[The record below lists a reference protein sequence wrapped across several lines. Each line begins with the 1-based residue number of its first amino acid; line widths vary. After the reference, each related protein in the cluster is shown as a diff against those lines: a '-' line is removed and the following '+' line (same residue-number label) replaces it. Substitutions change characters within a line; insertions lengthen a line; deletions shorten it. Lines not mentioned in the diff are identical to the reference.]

1 MSDVLDLLERVGS
14 ALHASGVERAVS
26 TRRVAEGRSGPPA
39 QGDGLDRARKSSWRA
54 ARGGELWG
62 APFELAFE
70 ALATE
75 RFRVDRHA
83 GGAADYYAVVS
94 GYSAFHERLL
104 RCLRDAA
111 RASGAGAGDVAFGV
125 LFLKGKELAAAQRG
139 YGARSDDVGFGRSA
153 ALSASRFMDVMT
165 RWIND
170 LRLFELDLGA
180 ALRDRDAS
188 GARRRG
194 EPLVRRRRPASS
206 SAAANTTPGLEKCG
220 GGHFDAEAVELRE
233 TVGSGASGTVRR
245 GLYKGTHDVA
255 VKLVLRARNKGA
267 GIGVTMTPK
276 QWRSDFDRE
285 VAALRRVDHPNIV
298 TFFGVFDCPEFE
310 ARGVVLEFLPGGSL
324 DALLR
329 APAALDTVDDVALA
343 LADGVANGMAHLHGL
358 GLLHRDL
365 KPANVLL
372 DASGVAKVSDFGLCC
387 VSGHEDGATIE
398 RHAHT
403 GVTGTLRW
411 MAPEVLCDRPY
422 SFAADVYSFAILLW
436 QLLAWHGSP
445 FDEFGQNVPFFAV
458 SVAEKHHRPALK
470 PCEDRGAPPAL
481 VSLLPAAWAPERAR
495 RRSTACAAIDGPR
508 TLATTAPPRRRACRP
523 SRRPRA
529 HRGRRRRSST
539 RPRSRADR
547 SRGRRVKWRIARAAS
562 LLGRTKDAQKNAL
575 PRSSKAAASASRE
588 SGASS
593 PSRGQSW
600 SGTKAARRASSSS
613 PFSRWKPN
621 TFSRK
626 RSTDGRAPCW
636 LKSRWTMDTW
646 TGWPGAASAEARRP
660 SARPSLAM
668 ARKTSSKAWPEAPS
682 SARSRSTAANAG
694 SAARG

>member
-39 QGDGLDRARKSSWRA
+39 QGDGLDRARRSSDDAWRA
-54 ARGGELWG
+54 ARGGGLWG
-62 APFELAFE
+62 QTFELAFE

-111 RASGAGAGDVAFGV
+111 RASGAGAADVAFGV

-139 YGARSDDVGFGRSA
+139 YGVGALGARSFPAGARAALVATMGGAEAVAEAILLFAPDFVDAAALGALLAPPREYAVLASRLLTARSDDVGFGRSA

-180 ALRDRDAS
+180 ALRDR
-188 GARRRG
+188 
-194 EPLVRRRRPASS
+194 
-206 SAAANTTPGLEKCG
+206 AAARAAAAPAASRWWCAGAPAAPAGGRWWCPGGGGGGRRAPPALVVVGRPRNTTPGLEKRG
-220 GGHFDAEAVELRE
+220 GGQFDAEAVELRE
-233 TVGSGASGTVRR
+233 TIGSGASGTVRR
-245 GLYKGTHDVA
+245 GLYKGSHDVA
-255 VKLVLRARNKGA
+255 VKLVFEDAKQKAA

-310 ARGVVLEFLPGGSL
+310 ARGVVLEYLPGGSL

-329 APAALDTVDDVALA
+329 APAALDAVDDVALA

-372 DASGVAKVSDFGLCC
+372 DAAGVAKVSDFGLCC
-387 VSGHEDGATIE
+387 VSGHEDADGASIE

-422 SFAADVYSFAILLW
+422 SFAADVYSFAIVLW

-470 PCEDRGAPPAL
+470 PCEDRAAPPAL
-481 VSLLPAAWAPERAR
+481 VALLPDAWAPEPDAR
-495 RRSTACAAIDGPR
+495 PTFDDICAAIDAARADFGDDG
-508 TLATTAPPRRRACRP
+508 AAAPPRVSSFEAAEGAARSPPEVVDAAQVAGGSKHGMARRGA
-523 SRRPRA
+523 
-529 HRGRRRRSST
+529 SSGAS
-539 RPRSRADR
+539 PYEL
-547 SRGRRVKWRIARAAS
+547 AS
-562 LLGRTKDAQKNAL
+562 LLGRTKDA
-575 PRSSKAAASASRE
+575 
-588 SGASS
+588 
-593 PSRGQSW
+593 
-600 SGTKAARRASSSS
+600 
-613 PFSRWKPN
+613 
-621 TFSRK
+621 
-626 RSTDGRAPCW
+626 
-636 LKSRWTMDTW
+636 
-646 TGWPGAASAEARRP
+646 
-660 SARPSLAM
+660 
-668 ARKTSSKAWPEAPS
+668 
-682 SARSRSTAANAG
+682 
-694 SAARG
+694 

>member
-1 MSDVLDLLERVGS
+1 MGGAE
-14 ALHASGVERAVS
+14 A
-26 TRRVAEGRSGPPA
+26 VAEAILLFAPDFVDAAALGALLAPP
-39 QGDGLDRARKSSWRA
+39 R
-54 ARGGELWG
+54 E
-62 APFELAFE
+62 
-70 ALATE
+70 
-75 RFRVDRHA
+75 
-83 GGAADYYAVVS
+83 YAVLAS
-94 GYSAFHERLL
+94 RLL
-104 RCLRDAA
+104 TA
-111 RASGAGAGDVAFGV
+111 RS
-125 LFLKGKELAAAQRG
+125 
-139 YGARSDDVGFGRSA
+139 GARSDDVGFGRSA

-180 ALRDRDAS
+180 RPTASRAPRQRGAASRWWCS
-188 GARRRG
+188 GAPAAAAAPAGAAGGARAAAAAASA
-194 EPLVRRRRPASS
+194 RRRRPGASPP
-206 SAAANTTPGLEKCG
+206 AAANTTGLE
-220 GGHFDAEAVELRE
+220 
-233 TVGSGASGTVRR
+233 
-245 GLYKGTHDVA
+245 GTHDVA
-255 VKLVLRARNKGA
+255 VKLAFEDAETKVA
-267 GIGVTMTPK
+267 GIGATMTPK

-298 TFFGVFDCPEFE
+298 TFFGVFDCPE
-310 ARGVVLEFLPGGSL
+310 
-324 DALLR
+324 

-481 VSLLPAAWAPERAR
+481 VSLLPAAWAPEPR
-495 RRSTACAAIDGPR
+495 RRRRHLRAIDAPADFGDDG
-508 TLATTAPPRRRACRP
+508 AAAPPRV
-523 SRRPRA
+523 
-529 HRGRRRRSST
+529 SSFEAAEGA
-539 RPRSRADR
+539 PRSPPEVVDAAQVAGGSKRMARAR
-547 SRGRRVKWRIARAAS
+547 AWRRIARWRAS
-562 LLGRTKDAQKNAL
+562 SAGLATPKNA
-575 PRSSKAAASASRE
+575 PRSSKAAAARPA

-593 PSRGQSW
+593 PSGPADRTAAPRRVAVLQQRRAQARHAAAAAGAAAAKSAT
-600 SGTKAARRASSSS
+600 SASAASPPPPPPPARRVAPQAEALRDDLGRVAPPAPRARARGADAVEHAPEATAAVAS
-613 PFSRWKPN
+613 
-621 TFSRK
+621 
-626 RSTDGRAPCW
+626 
-636 LKSRWTMDTW
+636 M
-646 TGWPGAASAEARRP
+646 AASAKP
-660 SARPSLAM
+660 
-668 ARKTSSKAWPEAPS
+668 
-682 SARSRSTAANAG
+682 
-694 SAARG
+694 

>member
-39 QGDGLDRARKSSWRA
+39 QGDGLDRARKSSDDAWRA

-125 LFLKGKELAAAQRG
+125 WIWAPRSGPLTLS
-139 YGARSDDVGFGRSA
+139 GA
-153 ALSASRFMDVMT
+153 
-165 RWIND
+165 
-170 LRLFELDLGA
+170 
-180 ALRDRDAS
+180 
-188 GARRRG
+188 ARRRRAAG
-194 EPLVRRRRPASS
+194 GARGAGG
-206 SAAANTTPGLEKCG
+206 AAAPAGAAGGARAAAAAASARAAPRSVVVGRPRNTTPGLEKCG

-255 VKLVLRARNKGA
+255 VKLVFEDAKQRAA

-481 VSLLPAAWAPERAR
+481 VSLLPAAWAPE
-495 RRSTACAAIDGPR
+495 PE
-508 TLATTAPPRRRACRP
+508 
-523 SRRPRA
+523 
-529 HRGRRRRSST
+529 RGRRRGRIEA
-539 RPRSRADR
+539 RHGAA
-547 SRGRRVKWRIARAAS
+547 RRVKWRIALRA
-562 LLGRTKDAQKNAL
+562 GEP
-575 PRSSKAAASASRE
+575 PR
-588 SGASS
+588 
-593 PSRGQSW
+593 P
-600 SGTKAARRASSSS
+600 
-613 PFSRWKPN
+613 
-621 TFSRK
+621 
-626 RSTDGRAPCW
+626 D
-636 LKSRWTMDTW
+636 
-646 TGWPGAASAEARRP
+646 
-660 SARPSLAM
+660 
-668 ARKTSSKAWPEAPS
+668 
-682 SARSRSTAANAG
+682 
-694 SAARG
+694 

>member
-39 QGDGLDRARKSSWRA
+39 QGDGLDRARKSSDDAWRA

-139 YGARSDDVGFGRSA
+139 YGVGAGA
-153 ALSASRFMDVMT
+153 VLSRA
-165 RWIND
+165 
-170 LRLFELDLGA
+170 GA
-180 ALRDRDAS
+180 AGDD
-188 GARRRG
+188 GRRG
-194 EPLVRRRRPASS
+194 GPRAAGAPERRRRPA
-206 SAAANTTPGLEKCG
+206 AEYDAGLEKCG

-255 VKLVLRARNKGA
+255 VKLVFEDAKQKAA

-481 VSLLPAAWAPERAR
+481 VSLLPAAWAPEPGAAGVR
-495 RRSTACAAIDGPR
+495 RAAIDAARADFGDDG
-508 TLATTAPPRRRACRP
+508 AAAPPRV
-523 SRRPRA
+523 
-529 HRGRRRRSST
+529 SSFEAAEGA
-539 RPRSRADR
+539 PRSPPEVVDAAQVAGGSKHGMAR
-547 SRGRRVKWRIARAAS
+547 RGASSGASPYELAS
-562 LLGRTKDAQKNAL
+562 LLGRTRTREERA
-575 PRSSKAAASASRE
+575 PRSSKAASARERRVVAVEGRGVGTSRALVVVAVLQRRRPEALRDDLGRVAPPAPRARARGADAVEHAPEVRRRRRVASGRVGAPQRSTGRRARGVASAS
-588 SGASS
+588 
-593 PSRGQSW
+593 
-600 SGTKAARRASSSS
+600 AA
-613 PFSRWKPN
+613 P
-621 TFSRK
+621 
-626 RSTDGRAPCW
+626 
-636 LKSRWTMDTW
+636 
-646 TGWPGAASAEARRP
+646 
-660 SARPSLAM
+660 
-668 ARKTSSKAWPEAPS
+668 
-682 SARSRSTAANAG
+682 
-694 SAARG
+694 

>member
-39 QGDGLDRARKSSWRA
+39 QGDGLDRARKSSDDAWRA

-139 YGARSDDVGFGRSA
+139 YGVGALGARSFPAGARAALLATMGGAEAVAEAILLFAPDFVDAAALGALLAPPREYAVLASRLLTARSGARSDDVGFGRSA

-180 ALRDRDAS
+180 ALGTARVSERRGAAAAASRWWCS
-188 GARRRG
+188 GAPAAPRRPRG
-194 EPLVRRRRPASS
+194 AAGGARAAAAAASARRRRPSVVVGRPR
-206 SAAANTTPGLEKCG
+206 NTTPGLEKCG

-255 VKLVLRARNKGA
+255 VKLVFEDAKQKAA

-481 VSLLPAAWAPERAR
+481 VSLLPAAWAPEPEAR
-495 RRSTACAAIDGPR
+495 PTFDDICAAIDAARADFGDDG
-508 TLATTAPPRRRACRP
+508 AAAPPRV
-523 SRRPRA
+523 
-529 HRGRRRRSST
+529 SSFEAAEGA
-539 RPRSRADR
+539 PRSPPEVVDAAQVAGGSKHGMAR
-547 SRGRRVKWRIARAAS
+547 RGASSGASPYELAS
-562 LLGRTKDAQKNAL
+562 LLGRTKDA
-575 PRSSKAAASASRE
+575 
-588 SGASS
+588 
-593 PSRGQSW
+593 
-600 SGTKAARRASSSS
+600 
-613 PFSRWKPN
+613 
-621 TFSRK
+621 
-626 RSTDGRAPCW
+626 
-636 LKSRWTMDTW
+636 
-646 TGWPGAASAEARRP
+646 
-660 SARPSLAM
+660 
-668 ARKTSSKAWPEAPS
+668 
-682 SARSRSTAANAG
+682 
-694 SAARG
+694 